1 MVQMTS
7 ECWFK
12 INDDDIND
20 KNSAYIYFINIF
32 GNKILRKNL
41 KNGVTIVMKPRRIDD
56 YLSISIK
63 GFNKK
68 MHHLSAKTFIN
79 PLIYKHMHKP
89 SVDHIDGNGLNN
101 HWTNLR
107 WIEKDENASMH
118 HALPNPKIQL
128 SSITSTDA
136 STVSFN
142 SIMSKQLNHT
152 YVYDISNK
160 QLYMMLK
167 NGDQC
172 KLVNGITR
180 YEFRDKLSKNR
191 FTICLNKFHNMML
204 KMVVQNNINIA
215 D

>member
-1 MVQMTS
+1 MTS
-7 ECWFK
+7 ERWFK
-12 INDDDIND
+12 ILDDDINS

-41 KNGVTIVMKPRRIDD
+41 KNGVTIVMQPRRIDD

-79 PLIYKHMHKP
+79 PSIYKHLHKP

-118 HALPNPKIQL
+118 HSIPNPRIPL
-128 SSITSTDA
+128 SSIASTDS
-136 STVSFN
+136 STVSFD
-142 SIMSKQLNHT
+142 SILNKQLNHS
-152 YVYDISNK
+152 YLYNIANK
-160 QLYMMLK
+160 QLYMKLK
-167 NGDQC
+167 NSDQC

-180 YEFRDKLSKNR
+180 YEFRDKVSKNR
-191 FTICLNKFHNMML
+191 FTICLKKFHDMML
-204 KMVVQNNINIA
+204 KMLQNSSVNIA
-215 D
+215 A

>member
-12 INDDDIND
+12 INDDEVNP

-32 GNKILRKNL
+32 GNKILRQNVK
-41 KNGVTIVMKPRRIDD
+41 KSTTIMLQPRCIDG
-56 YLSISIK
+56 YLNISIK
-63 GFNKK
+63 GKNKK
-68 MHHLSAKTFIN
+68 MHILSAKTFIN
-79 PLIYKHMHKP
+79 PLVYKHMHKP
-89 SVDHIDGNGLNN
+89 TVDHIDGNKLNN
-101 HWTNLR
+101 HWTNLC
-107 WIEKDENASMH
+107 WMENADNASMH
-118 HALPNPKIQL
+118 HASPNPKIPL

-142 SIMSKQLNHT
+142 SIMSKQLNHS

-167 NGDQC
+167 NSDQC

-191 FTICLNKFHNMML
+191 FTICLNKFHDMIL
-204 KMVVQNNINIA
+204 KMVMQK
-215 D
+215 